1 MVSQATR
8 GLTSEPMPGVI
19 HGKDPAL
26 TREASRKQI
35 CRDNEGKSRTQKWS
49 SAKFTAHVSE
59 VREERGV
66 ETLPGSPDPL
76 PKR

>member
-8 GLTSEPMPGVI
+8 GLTSEPIPGVI
-19 HGKDPAL
+19 HGENPAL

-35 CRDNEGKSRTQKWS
+35 CRDNEGKGRTQNWS
-49 SAKFTAHVSE
+49 SVKSTARVSE
-59 VREERGV
+59 VREERGG
-66 ETLPGSPDPL
+66 ETLPGIPDPL